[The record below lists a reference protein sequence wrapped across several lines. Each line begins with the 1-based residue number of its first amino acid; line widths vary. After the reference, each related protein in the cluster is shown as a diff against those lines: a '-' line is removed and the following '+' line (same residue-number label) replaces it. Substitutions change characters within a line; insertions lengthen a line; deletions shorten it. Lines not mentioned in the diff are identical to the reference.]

1 MGNEYSLVAK
11 LKAQDAGF
19 TSTLSKAG
27 SAMEKMSGKT
37 ERSGAKFSD
46 TVKRIALATGI
57 FKVVSAGINM
67 ATGQISAAFTRMD
80 TMDNFQRNMTRV
92 TGSAEIAKGVLE
104 ELKGATKGTAY
115 GLNAVANATQS
126 FANSAIPLE
135 KSTTYAKD
143 WMDAVS
149 AYGDGTTETYD
160 RVMLQLNQMASKGKA
175 NLGDLKSAME
185 AGVPVL
191 QILAAQTGKTAQ
203 QVSDELSAG
212 KLSSEE
218 FMDAMH
224 TAFTSGAGSFKSIE
238 NAAKQAGSTWKGSF
252 DNMKSALTRGVVEF
266 INAFDSITKT
276 LTGIDMKGW
285 VANFGSTMENGMKAV
300 GQSISLAMEK
310 LVPFVEVMRGAFFG
324 VGTAIKHAVAAVITS
339 LKNMYDGFGNTAQIE
354 TFSDVMYAV
363 ANAIERV
370 AEFVQR
376 NSDAIVEWMGILVK
390 GALAWKAFQITMGIG
405 AGFVRGLENIQ
416 KLSLKVV
423 DFGMVVGRMNSS
435 IAPVLQSVGGAFVNF
450 GSTVKN
456 TFSGMRAD
464 EFGVIRSGLQGFR
477 TAILNTSP
485 SLMQFSQNL
494 TRTKL
499 TMRQMGE
506 GNLFTRPFTSL
517 ISTLEMTSPRILRFN
532 TTIRTM
538 GTNLLHPI
546 TAIRGLKTELALLSA
561 TSGGTGTALSGMGI
575 KVAQGLKL
583 MATGGISAIR
593 SLTAAMMTNPITA
606 ILVAITAAVVAVAVA
621 WKNNFMNMRE
631 VVDNVFGSFKQSFTS
646 LGNMFKGLLPSLES
660 LKKAFKSMEPVL
672 KIIVGILGGAL
683 VIALGLVIDALRLI
697 VLSVATVIRGFKLL
711 GQAGSAMGKLLTG
724 DIKGAKDEMK
734 SMGDTF
740 KDQADAFEDF
750 GKNSATVNGVKSA
763 YESFGDTAEK
773 TGEKTKESAKVVV
786 TSLDTI
792 RDRAQQTASSF
803 QESMQLVEEAFKI
816 EGQNETNLKFI
827 DELKK
832 SSDEY
837 LQNNEKVATAYEKQM
852 QKMSEIDEKNT
863 KGRKT
868 AELKAHNDR
877 LKGIQENNAAIV
889 SQEKDLSAML
899 ADNVDRSGE
908 QLNETQRT
916 ALKAQLET
924 VRNSKVE
931 ENQLYIESAQRR
943 LELGQKVSENEI
955 NQLVQSITQNYTTRK
970 ALIAQNEE
978 EIKQQEE
985 IRNNAQSETEKQNA
999 QNKINALNENNDK
1012 MREQVNLAG
1021 AQMLEIL
1028 NQQGILNTET
1038 VVNGLKQMGDMSDPE
1053 LIAFV
1058 QKFQQLGVDTDTQM
1072 LAFVEILRNKG
1083 VEGVDQLEAG
1093 FKSKDLSGMTDEA
1106 RGQVI
1111 AGISTLPPEL
1121 FNGGQQGKDKYI
1133 EAIKGGDYNSAGK
1146 YMMTNT
1152 SDGVK
1157 VGSTDL
1163 TESAKSAADKAN
1175 NEMKAKSEL
1184 FKNTGNNYSE
1194 NIGKGIK
1201 EKGKEVSE
1209 SAKKVATDAKSSA
1222 GKVDFK
1228 PVGDAIPQ
1236 GIAGGI
1242 TANSSFATSA
1252 LDSLMSDLKTRAKAS
1267 IDSHSPSR
1275 WFAKQVGETIP
1286 QGVAVGVN
1294 REASEVQSSIENMM
1308 DRAKSVTANSP
1319 LGSLFEKGDTTIS
1332 VDFQTSLG
1340 NKLDDLV
1347 NAFSSMAVILEGEP
1361 VGRLVTGPVNNEMG
1375 YIQRSNGRGVW

>member
-67 ATGQISAAFTRMD
+67 ATDQISAAFTRMD

-324 VGTAIKHAVAAVITS
+324 VGTAIKNAVAAVMTS
-339 LKNMYDGFGNTAQIE
+339 LKGMSEGFGNTAQIE

-416 KLSLKVV
+416 KLGLKVV

-450 GSTVKN
+450 GSTVSS
-456 TFSGMRAD
+456 TFTNMRAD
-464 EFGVIRSGLQGFR
+464 GFNVITSGLQGFR

-532 TTIRTM
+532 TAIRTM
-538 GTNLLHPI
+538 GTNIRHPI
-546 TAIRGLKTELALLSA
+546 TAINNLG
-561 TSGGTGTALSGMGI
+561 TS
-575 KVAQGLKL
+575 L
-583 MATGGISAIR
+583 MASTGATTFAGAGFSKLATLVRSSCSAMGR
-593 SLTAAMMTNPITA
+593 SITQLTMKMLGNPITA
-606 ILVAITAAVVAVAVA
+606 LLVLLSAAVVAVAVA

-763 YESFGDTAEK
+763 YESFGDTTEK

-837 LQNNEKVATAYEKQM
+837 LQNNEKVATTYEKQM
-852 QKMSEIDEKNT
+852 QKISEIDEKNT

-999 QNKINALNENNDK
+999 QNKINALNENNNK
-1012 MREQVNLAG
+1012 MREQVNVAG

-1058 QKFQQLGVDTDTQM
+1058 QKFQQLGIDTDTQM

-1175 NEMKAKSEL
+1175 KEMKAKSEL

-1347 NAFSSMAVILEGEP
+1347 NAFSSMAVILEGEQ

-1375 YIQRSNGRGVW
+1375 YIQSSNGRGVW

>member
-67 ATGQISAAFTRMD
+67 ATDQISAAFTRMD

-224 TAFTSGAGSFKSIE
+224 IAFTSGAGSFKSIE

-324 VGTAIKHAVAAVITS
+324 VGTAIKNAVAAVMTS
-339 LKNMYDGFGNTAQIE
+339 LKGMSEGFGNTAQIE

-416 KLSLKVV
+416 KLGLKVV

-450 GSTVKN
+450 GSTVSS
-456 TFSGMRAD
+456 TFTNMRAD
-464 EFGVIRSGLQGFR
+464 GFNVITSGLQGFR

-532 TTIRTM
+532 TAIRTM
-538 GTNLLHPI
+538 GTNIRHPI
-546 TAIRGLKTELALLSA
+546 TAINNLG
-561 TSGGTGTALSGMGI
+561 TS
-575 KVAQGLKL
+575 L
-583 MATGGISAIR
+583 MASTGATTFAGAGFSKLATLVRSSCSAMGR
-593 SLTAAMMTNPITA
+593 SITQLTMKMLGNPITA
-606 ILVAITAAVVAVAVA
+606 LLVLLSAAVVAVAVA

-740 KDQADAFEDF
+740 KDQADAFEEF

-773 TGEKTKESAKVVV
+773 TGEKTKESANVVV

-877 LKGIQENNAAIV
+877 LKGIQENNAAII

-999 QNKINALNENNDK
+999 QNKINALNENNNK
-1012 MREQVNLAG
+1012 MREQVNVAG

-1038 VVNGLKQMGDMSDPE
+1038 VINGLKQMGDMSDPE

-1157 VGSTDL
+1157 VGSTNL

-1201 EKGKEVSE
+1201 EKGKEVSD
-1209 SAKKVATDAKSSA
+1209 SAKKVADDAKSSA

-1252 LDSLMSDLKTRAKAS
+1252 LDSLMADLKTRAKAS

-1361 VGRLVTGPVNNEMG
+1361 VGRLVAGPVNNEMG
-1375 YIQRSNGRGVW
+1375 YIQHSNGRGVW

>member
-67 ATGQISAAFTRMD
+67 ATDQISAAFTRMD

-224 TAFTSGAGSFKSIE
+224 IAFTSGAGSFKSIE

-324 VGTAIKHAVAAVITS
+324 VGTAIKNAVAAVMTS
-339 LKNMYDGFGNTAQIE
+339 LKGMSEGFGNTAQIE

-416 KLSLKVV
+416 KLGLKVV

-450 GSTVKN
+450 GSTVSS
-456 TFSGMRAD
+456 TFTNMRAD
-464 EFGVIRSGLQGFR
+464 GFNVITSGLQGFR

-532 TTIRTM
+532 TAIRTM
-538 GTNLLHPI
+538 GTNIRHPI
-546 TAIRGLKTELALLSA
+546 TAINNLG
-561 TSGGTGTALSGMGI
+561 TS
-575 KVAQGLKL
+575 L
-583 MATGGISAIR
+583 MASTGATTFAGAGFSKLATLVRSSCSAMGR
-593 SLTAAMMTNPITA
+593 SITQLTMKMLGNPITA
-606 ILVAITAAVVAVAVA
+606 LLVLLSAAVVAVAVA

-740 KDQADAFEDF
+740 KDQADAFEEF

-773 TGEKTKESAKVVV
+773 TGEKTKESANVVV

-852 QKMSEIDEKNT
+852 QKMNEIDEKNT

-877 LKGIQENNAAIV
+877 LKGIQENNAAII

-943 LELGQKVSENEI
+943 LELGKKVEGDEI

-999 QNKINALNENNDK
+999 QNKINALNENNNK
-1012 MREQVNLAG
+1012 MREQVNVAG

-1083 VEGVDQLEAG
+1083 IEGVDQLEAG

-1106 RGQVI
+1106 KGQVI

-1133 EAIKGGDYNSAGK
+1133 EAIKGGDYKSAGK
-1146 YMMTNT
+1146 YMMTDT
-1152 SDGVK
+1152 ASGVDI
-1157 VGSTDL
+1157 GSTDL
-1163 TESAKSAADKAN
+1163 AKSANTAT
-1175 NEMKAKSEL
+1175 EKAKKEAESKKEA
-1184 FKNTGNNYSE
+1184 FKNVGGDL
-1194 NIGKGIK
+1194 IGSLDTGIK
-1201 EKGKEVSE
+1201 EKGKDVSN
-1209 SAKKVATDAKSSA
+1209 SAKKVADDAKSSA

-1236 GIAGGI
+1236 GIARGI
-1242 TANSSFATSA
+1242 TSNSSFATNA
-1252 LDSLMSDLKTRAKAS
+1252 LDSLMADLQTRAKAS

-1286 QGVAVGVN
+1286 QGIAVGVN

-1319 LGSLFEKGDTTIS
+1319 LSSLFEKGDTTIS

-1347 NAFSSMAVILEGEP
+1347 NAFSSMVVILEGEP
-1361 VGRLVTGPVNNEMG
+1361 VGRLVAGPVNNEMG
-1375 YIQRSNGRGVW
+1375 YIQHSNGRGVW

>member
-324 VGTAIKHAVAAVITS
+324 VGTAIKNAVAAVMTS
-339 LKNMYDGFGNTAQIE
+339 LKGMSEGFGNTAQIE

-450 GSTVKN
+450 GSTVSS
-456 TFSGMRAD
+456 TFTNMRAD
-464 EFGVIRSGLQGFR
+464 GFNVITSGLQGFR

-532 TTIRTM
+532 TAIRTM
-538 GTNLLHPI
+538 GTNIRHPI
-546 TAIRGLKTELALLSA
+546 TAINNLG
-561 TSGGTGTALSGMGI
+561 TS
-575 KVAQGLKL
+575 L
-583 MATGGISAIR
+583 MASTGATTFAGAGFSKLATLVRSSCSAMGR
-593 SLTAAMMTNPITA
+593 SITQLTMKMLGNPITA
-606 ILVAITAAVVAVAVA
+606 LLVLLSAAVVAVAVA

-763 YESFGDTAEK
+763 YESFGDTTEK

-999 QNKINALNENNDK
+999 QNKINALNENNNK
-1012 MREQVNLAG
+1012 MREQVNVAG

-1133 EAIKGGDYNSAGK
+1133 EAVKGGDYNSAGK

-1175 NEMKAKSEL
+1175 KEMKAKSEL

-1201 EKGKEVSE
+1201 EKGKEVSG

-1375 YIQRSNGRGVW
+1375 YIQHSNGRGVW

>member
-324 VGTAIKHAVAAVITS
+324 VGTAIKNAVAAVMTS
-339 LKNMYDGFGNTAQIE
+339 LKGMSEGFGNTAQIE

-450 GSTVKN
+450 GSTVSS
-456 TFSGMRAD
+456 TFTNMRAD
-464 EFGVIRSGLQGFR
+464 GFNVITSGLQGFR

-532 TTIRTM
+532 TAIRTM
-538 GTNLLHPI
+538 GTNIRHPI
-546 TAIRGLKTELALLSA
+546 TAINNLG
-561 TSGGTGTALSGMGI
+561 TS
-575 KVAQGLKL
+575 L
-583 MATGGISAIR
+583 MASTGATTFAGAGFSKLATLVRSSCSAMGR
-593 SLTAAMMTNPITA
+593 SITQLTMKMLGNPITA
-606 ILVAITAAVVAVAVA
+606 LLVLLSAAVVAVAVA

-740 KDQADAFEDF
+740 KDQADAFEEF

-773 TGEKTKESAKVVV
+773 TGEKTKESANVVV

-852 QKMSEIDEKNT
+852 QKMNEIDEKNT

-877 LKGIQENNAAIV
+877 LKGIQENNAAII

-943 LELGQKVSENEI
+943 LELGKKVEGDEI

-999 QNKINALNENNDK
+999 QNKINALNENNNK
-1012 MREQVNLAG
+1012 MREQVNVAG

-1083 VEGVDQLEAG
+1083 IEGVDQLEAG

-1106 RGQVI
+1106 KGQVI

-1157 VGSTDL
+1157 VGSTNL

-1201 EKGKEVSE
+1201 EKGKEVSD
-1209 SAKKVATDAKSSA
+1209 SAKKVADDAKSSA

-1252 LDSLMSDLKTRAKAS
+1252 LDSLMADLKTRAKAS

-1361 VGRLVTGPVNNEMG
+1361 VGRLVAGPVNNEMG
-1375 YIQRSNGRGVW
+1375 YIQHSNGRGVW

>member
-324 VGTAIKHAVAAVITS
+324 VGTAIKNAVAAVMTS
-339 LKNMYDGFGNTAQIE
+339 LKGMSEGFGNTAQIE

-416 KLSLKVV
+416 KLGLKVV

-450 GSTVKN
+450 GSTVSS
-456 TFSGMRAD
+456 TFTNMRAD
-464 EFGVIRSGLQGFR
+464 GFNVITSGLQGFR

-532 TTIRTM
+532 TAIRTM
-538 GTNLLHPI
+538 GTNIRHPI
-546 TAIRGLKTELALLSA
+546 TAINNLG
-561 TSGGTGTALSGMGI
+561 TS
-575 KVAQGLKL
+575 L
-583 MATGGISAIR
+583 MASTGATTFAGAGFSKLATLVRSSCSAMGR
-593 SLTAAMMTNPITA
+593 SITQLTMKMLGNPITA
-606 ILVAITAAVVAVAVA
+606 LLVLLSAAVVAVAVA

-740 KDQADAFEDF
+740 KDQADAFEEF

-773 TGEKTKESAKVVV
+773 TGEKTKESANVVV

-852 QKMSEIDEKNT
+852 QKMNEIDEKNT

-877 LKGIQENNAAIV
+877 LKGIQENNAAII

-943 LELGQKVSENEI
+943 LELGKKVEGDEI

-999 QNKINALNENNDK
+999 QNKINALNENNNK
-1012 MREQVNLAG
+1012 MREQVNVAG

-1083 VEGVDQLEAG
+1083 IEGVDQLEAG

-1106 RGQVI
+1106 KGQVI

-1133 EAIKGGDYNSAGK
+1133 EAIKGGDYKSAGK
-1146 YMMTNT
+1146 YMMTDT
-1152 SDGVK
+1152 ASGVDI
-1157 VGSTDL
+1157 GSTDL
-1163 TESAKSAADKAN
+1163 AKSANTAT
-1175 NEMKAKSEL
+1175 EKAKKEAESKKEA
-1184 FKNTGNNYSE
+1184 FKNVGGDL
-1194 NIGKGIK
+1194 IGSLDTGIK
-1201 EKGKEVSE
+1201 EKGKDVSN
-1209 SAKKVATDAKSSA
+1209 SAKKVADDAKSSA

-1236 GIAGGI
+1236 GIARGI
-1242 TANSSFATSA
+1242 TSNSSFATNA
-1252 LDSLMSDLKTRAKAS
+1252 LDSLMADLQTRAKAS

-1286 QGVAVGVN
+1286 QGIAVGVN

-1319 LGSLFEKGDTTIS
+1319 LSSLFEKGDTTIS

-1361 VGRLVTGPVNNEMG
+1361 VGRLVAGPVNNEMG
-1375 YIQRSNGRGVW
+1375 YIQHSNGRGVW

>member
-67 ATGQISAAFTRMD
+67 ATDQISAAFTRMD

-224 TAFTSGAGSFKSIE
+224 IAFTSGAGSFKSIE

-324 VGTAIKHAVAAVITS
+324 VGTAIKNAVAAVMTS
-339 LKNMYDGFGNTAQIE
+339 LKGMSEGFGNTAQIE

-416 KLSLKVV
+416 KLGLKVV

-450 GSTVKN
+450 GSTVSS
-456 TFSGMRAD
+456 TFTNMRAD
-464 EFGVIRSGLQGFR
+464 GFNVITSGLQGFR

-532 TTIRTM
+532 TAIRTM
-538 GTNLLHPI
+538 GTNIRHPI
-546 TAIRGLKTELALLSA
+546 TAINNLG
-561 TSGGTGTALSGMGI
+561 TS
-575 KVAQGLKL
+575 L
-583 MATGGISAIR
+583 MASTGATTFAGAGFSKLATLVRSSCSAMGR
-593 SLTAAMMTNPITA
+593 SITQLTMKMLGNPITA
-606 ILVAITAAVVAVAVA
+606 LLVLLSAAVVAVAVA

-646 LGNMFKGLLPSLES
+646 LGNMFKGL
-660 LKKAFKSMEPVL
+660 
-672 KIIVGILGGAL
+672 
-683 VIALGLVIDALRLI
+683 IA
-697 VLSVATVIRGFKLL
+697 
-711 GQAGSAMGKLLTG
+711 
-724 DIKGAKDEMK
+724 
-734 SMGDTF
+734 
-740 KDQADAFEDF
+740 
-750 GKNSATVNGVKSA
+750 
-763 YESFGDTAEK
+763 
-773 TGEKTKESAKVVV
+773 
-786 TSLDTI
+786 
-792 RDRAQQTASSF
+792 
-803 QESMQLVEEAFKI
+803 
-816 EGQNETNLKFI
+816 
-827 DELKK
+827 
-832 SSDEY
+832 
-837 LQNNEKVATAYEKQM
+837 
-852 QKMSEIDEKNT
+852 
-863 KGRKT
+863 
-868 AELKAHNDR
+868 
-877 LKGIQENNAAIV
+877 
-889 SQEKDLSAML
+889 
-899 ADNVDRSGE
+899 
-908 QLNETQRT
+908 
-916 ALKAQLET
+916 
-924 VRNSKVE
+924 
-931 ENQLYIESAQRR
+931 
-943 LELGQKVSENEI
+943 
-955 NQLVQSITQNYTTRK
+955 
-970 ALIAQNEE
+970 IA
-978 EIKQQEE
+978 
-985 IRNNAQSETEKQNA
+985 
-999 QNKINALNENNDK
+999 
-1012 MREQVNLAG
+1012 
-1021 AQMLEIL
+1021 
-1028 NQQGILNTET
+1028 
-1038 VVNGLKQMGDMSDPE
+1038 
-1053 LIAFV
+1053 
-1058 QKFQQLGVDTDTQM
+1058 
-1072 LAFVEILRNKG
+1072 
-1083 VEGVDQLEAG
+1083 
-1093 FKSKDLSGMTDEA
+1093 
-1106 RGQVI
+1106 
-1111 AGISTLPPEL
+1111 
-1121 FNGGQQGKDKYI
+1121 
-1133 EAIKGGDYNSAGK
+1133 
-1146 YMMTNT
+1146 
-1152 SDGVK
+1152 
-1157 VGSTDL
+1157 
-1163 TESAKSAADKAN
+1163 
-1175 NEMKAKSEL
+1175 
-1184 FKNTGNNYSE
+1184 
-1194 NIGKGIK
+1194 
-1201 EKGKEVSE
+1201 
-1209 SAKKVATDAKSSA
+1209 
-1222 GKVDFK
+1222 
-1228 PVGDAIPQ
+1228 
-1236 GIAGGI
+1236 
-1242 TANSSFATSA
+1242 
-1252 LDSLMSDLKTRAKAS
+1252 
-1267 IDSHSPSR
+1267 
-1275 WFAKQVGETIP
+1275 
-1286 QGVAVGVN
+1286 
-1294 REASEVQSSIENMM
+1294 
-1308 DRAKSVTANSP
+1308 
-1319 LGSLFEKGDTTIS
+1319 
-1332 VDFQTSLG
+1332 
-1340 NKLDDLV
+1340 
-1347 NAFSSMAVILEGEP
+1347 
-1361 VGRLVTGPVNNEMG
+1361 
-1375 YIQRSNGRGVW
+1375 

>member
-324 VGTAIKHAVAAVITS
+324 VGTAIKNAVAAVMTS
-339 LKNMYDGFGNTAQIE
+339 LKGMSEGFGNTAQIE

-405 AGFVRGLENIQ
+405 AGFVKGIENIQ
-416 KLSLKVV
+416 KLSSKVV
-423 DFGMVVGRMNSS
+423 DFGGVVGRMNSS
-435 IAPVLQSVGGAFVNF
+435 IAPVLQTVGGAFVNF
-450 GSTVKN
+450 GSTVSS
-456 TFSGMRAD
+456 TFTNMRAD
-464 EFGVIRSGLQGFR
+464 GFNVITSGLQGFR

-506 GNLFTRPFTSL
+506 GNLFTRPFTAL
-517 ISTLEMTSPRILRFN
+517 ISTLEMTSPSILRFN
-532 TTIRTM
+532 TAIRTM
-538 GTNLLHPI
+538 GTNMRHPI
-546 TAIRGLKTELALLSA
+546 TAINNLGNS
-561 TSGGTGTALSGMGI
+561 
-575 KVAQGLKL
+575 L
-583 MATGGISAIR
+583 MASTGATTFAGAGFSKLATLVR
-593 SLTAAMMTNPITA
+593 SSCSSMGQSITQLTMKMLGNPITA
-606 ILVAITAAVVAVAVA
+606 LLVLLSAAVVAVAVA
-621 WKNNFMNMRE
+621 WQTNFMNMRE

-740 KDQADAFEDF
+740 KDQADAFEEF

-763 YESFGDTAEK
+763 YESFGDTVEK
-773 TGEKTKESAKVVV
+773 TGEKTKESANVVV

-792 RDRAQQTASSF
+792 RDRAQQTANSF

-863 KGRKT
+863 KGRKM

-877 LKGIQENNAAIV
+877 LKGIQENNTAII

-943 LELGQKVSENEI
+943 LELGKKVEGDEI

-999 QNKINALNENNDK
+999 QNKINALNENNNK
-1012 MREQVNLAG
+1012 MREQVNVAG

-1157 VGSTDL
+1157 VGSTNL

-1201 EKGKEVSE
+1201 EKGKEVSD
-1209 SAKKVATDAKSSA
+1209 SAKKVADDAKSSA

-1252 LDSLMSDLKTRAKAS
+1252 LDSLMADLKTRAKAS